1 MSVLA
6 ILLAIISLRIPYLPL
21 ADNSPYLSNDI
32 VRADRAIE
40 PENISQAPIKQDI
53 LSLGPQLSAQSAIVV
68 DSSSGAI
75 LFAKNASQ
83 KRPMASIVKLMT
95 ALIFLQTKPNL
106 EQRIAMIAE
115 DDREGD
121 QQYIRPGE
129 SAKLRD
135 YLSASL
141 IGSANN
147 ATITL
152 ARSTGLPENDFT
164 AKMNEKAKELG
175 MRDTIFTEPS
185 GLSEQNIST
194 ARDMAKLLDSAG
206 KNETIRQL
214 SGMHRAMIQIYPS
227 GIKRTVLTTNHL
239 LGTIVLVSFGKTG
252 YLDQAMY
259 NLATAVALP
268 NNGELY
274 IVILGSQSNQ
284 DRVQDAKNLALWTK
298 RVYKWE

>member
-32 VRADRAIE
+32 MRADRAIE
-40 PENISQAPIKQDI
+40 PENISQATIKQDI

-214 SGMHRAMIQIYPS
+214 SGMHRDMIQIYPS